1 MTAIE
6 DSLRRALA
14 NGNAED
20 PAFRDSIY
28 LASERALERM
38 IVDRNL
44 DPAAA
49 DAQRMKLAGAVEAIE
64 RDHGPVAYAQERE
77 PASFAPPPQEP
88 ARPEPVEE
96 WHPAQVGPV
105 TQRARPRRGLIFV
118 GLGAIALLLILVY
131 LVFTIFG
138 PTVEMGEDMG
148 EGMETGALDTAP
160 ADPAALAPPS
170 TANWITVFTGTE
182 LESLTAPPGGRV
194 ELVARDGAGLVRISG
209 EGGAPAQPPEG
220 ADAVATQAP
229 EVLLALGPGLV
240 GQIAG
245 TSVRVEIRA
254 GSPDGAVRE
263 FAVRCQFAAESVCDR
278 QRFATAMAE
287 EAFVFDMTVPAGVG
301 TPASLAI
308 APSIGT
314 GGTDLDLFAV
324 RMRIL

>member
-38 IVDRNL
+38 IVDRGL

-49 DAQRMKLAGAVEAIE
+49 DAQRMKLAGAVESIE
-64 RDHGPVAYAQERE
+64 RDHGQTADAPERP
-77 PASFAPPPQEP
+77 PASFAPPPQES
-88 ARPEPVEE
+88 AAPEPVEE
-96 WHPAQVGPV
+96 WHPAQPGAV

-118 GLGAIALLLILVY
+118 GLAALALLLILIY

-138 PTVEMGEDMG
+138 GSVETGED
-148 EGMETGALDTAP
+148 METGALDSAPTETAAVVPPP
-160 ADPAALAPPS
+160 A
-170 TANWITVFTGTE
+170 TNWISVFTGTE

-209 EGGAPAQPPEG
+209 EGGAPAVQPPEG

-229 EVLLALGPGLV
+229 EVLLSLGPGLV

-245 TSVRVEIRA
+245 ASVRVEIRA
-254 GSPDGAVRE
+254 GSPDGEVRE
-263 FAVRCQFAAESVCDR
+263 FAVRCQFAGESVCDR